1 MASIVPIPTTRVG
14 DYFVRQ
20 RMAAQVQNDQLALFQ
35 LQNQVST
42 GRRLQLPS
50 DDAAAALRVIN
61 LQRLIE
67 RKDQIKVNIQSS
79 NQILSAADSNLQSIS
94 GTLNDLR
101 AEVVGV
107 AGNLSSA
114 DERQAVVHD
123 VEQALETLVKAGNA
137 KSQGRYLFAGSRSQV
152 QPYDYNG
159 EYVEYRGNEGVL
171 RNFVDVDRL
180 FETNLAGTDVFGGI
194 SGQVKGSALNSQ
206 VNGGT
211 LLSTLN
217 GGSGVS
223 PNPAITVSIKTGSS
237 TVSSVVDLSSAV
249 TLADVARLIEDRA
262 PTGTSIVAEVTSAGL
277 KLSTTSG
284 TISVSEVP
292 QGYAASELGIL
303 TPAGSPSSNTLTGSA
318 LNPALLNTTPLSDL
332 LGTKAAGKITSAGAS
347 NDVLITANQ
356 NGADFNDVHVLFV
369 NDGTVGAETADYDV
383 SNPSDKKLTVHIQ
396 SGYTTAARVVA
407 AINAEGT
414 FTAKTDYHDAI
425 SSVYDGTG
433 VVTANDFGQI
443 TSGGS
448 GEALDLNSGLIVT
461 NGGKK
466 VTVDTSAVNTVEDLL
481 NLLNGTE
488 LGLAAEINR
497 THDGINVR
505 SRISGADL
513 TIGENGGTLA
523 TQLGIRTY
531 TGSTRLEDL
540 NRGVGVPTALDAAN
554 NDLTITARDG
564 TQLAINLS
572 SAKTVQDA
580 IDLIN
585 GNSANNVG
593 TTKVVARL
601 AAVGNGIELVDQ
613 SSATVGDLTVQAV
626 EGSQAAKYLG
636 FVAAGQTQATSH
648 ATDAAG
654 NYVLQSD
661 DRMTIET
668 DSVFNTLTRL
678 KHALENNDTE
688 EIGRSLDRLDVD
700 TQRLTFARADIG
712 SRLQSLDTI
721 DNSLKDENVQLKS
734 ALSSD
739 MDVDLVQAISDL
751 TARQYS
757 LQASLQSAANM
768 LQLSLLNFI

>member
-14 DYFVRQ
+14 NYFVRQ
-20 RMAAQVQNDQLALFQ
+20 RLVSQVQNDQLALFQ

-50 DDAAAALRVIN
+50 DDASAALRVLN

-79 NQILSAADSNLQSIS
+79 NQILSAADSNLQSVS

-107 AGNLSSA
+107 AGNLSSD
-114 DERQAVVHD
+114 DERQAVAQD
-123 VEQALETLVKAGNA
+123 VEQAIESLVNIGNA
-137 KSQGRYLFAGSRSQV
+137 KAQGRYLFAGSRSQV

-159 EYVEYRGNEGVL
+159 HYVEYRGNEGVL
-171 RNFVDVDRL
+171 RNYVDLERL

-194 SGQVKGSALNSQ
+194 SGQIKGSALAPQ
-206 VNGGT
+206 VNGLT

-217 GGSGVS
+217 GGDGISQ
-223 PNPAITVSIKTGSS
+223 NPAITVSIDTGSS
-237 TVSSVVDLSSAV
+237 VVSSVVDLSSAV
-249 TLADVARLIEDRA
+249 TLDDVARLIEDGA
-262 PTGTSIVAEVTSAGL
+262 PAGTSIEAGVNGTGL
-277 KLSTTSG
+277 TLSTTSG
-284 TISVSEVP
+284 TISISEVA

-303 TPAGSPSSNTLTGSA
+303 TPTGSPPSSTLTGTA
-318 LNPALLNTTPLSDL
+318 LTPELLNTTRLSDL
-332 LGTKAAGKITSAGAS
+332 LGTKAVGKIEPAGS
-347 NDVLITANQ
+347 NNDLRIMANQ
-356 NGADFNDVHVLFV
+356 NGTEFNDVHVLFV
-369 NDGTVGAETADYDV
+369 NDGVAGAETADYDA

-396 SGYTTAARVVA
+396 SGYTTATQVAA

-414 FTAKTDYHDAI
+414 FTAETDDRDSASNTYI
-425 SSVYDGTG
+425 GTG
-433 VVTANDFGQI
+433 TVTTSDFGQI

-448 GEALDLNSGLIVT
+448 GEILDVTSGLLVT
-461 NGGKK
+461 NGGDT
-466 VTVDTSAVNTVEDLL
+466 VTIDTSAAETVEDLL
-481 NLLNGTE
+481 NLLNGSN
-488 LGLAAEINR
+488 LGLAAEINSTR
-497 THDGINVR
+497 DGINVR
-505 SRISGADL
+505 SRFSGADL

-523 TQLGIRTY
+523 TQLGVRSY
-531 TGSTRLEDL
+531 TGSTQLADL
-540 NRGVGVPTALDAAN
+540 NRGVGVPTAQDSAN

-572 SAKTVQDA
+572 SANSVQDV

-613 SSATVGDLTVQAV
+613 STATVGDLTVQTV
-626 EGSQAAKYLG
+626 EGSQAANYLG
-636 FVAAGQTQATSH
+636 FVADGQTQVSSH
-648 ATDAAG
+648 TTDSSG
-654 NYVLQSD
+654 NYVLQSE

-678 KHALENNDTE
+678 KQALEDSNTE
-688 EIGRSLDRLDVD
+688 EIGRSLARLDVD
-700 TQRLTFARADIG
+700 IQRVTFARADIG

-721 DNSLKDENVQLKS
+721 GTTLQDENVQLKS
-734 ALSSD
+734 ALSDD

-757 LQASLQSAANM
+757 LQASLQASANIM
-768 LQLSLLNFI
+768 QLSLLNFL